1 MLQEFKVS
9 TTKKQELIDI
19 TEKVRQI
26 IKNSRVERGMCLV
39 YVPHATAGIIVN
51 ENYDPSVCNDIIN
64 QLEKIAPLTGSYEH
78 DKIDD
83 NAHSHIKASII
94 GPSETLIIEDEELI
108 LGTWQGIAL
117 AEFDGPRTRTV
128 LIKIIEGW
136 NGRTEH

>member
-1 MLQEFKVS
+1 MLKQFKIS
-9 TTKKQELIDI
+9 TTSKQELVDI
-19 TEKVRQI
+19 TQKVKEI
-26 IKNSRVERGMCLV
+26 IKNSGVEKGLCLV

-64 QLEKIAPLTGSYEH
+64 QLEKIAPSTSSYEH

-94 GPSETLIIEDEELI
+94 GPSELLIIENKNLI

-117 AEFDGPRTRTV
+117 AEFDGPKTRTI
-128 LIKIIEGW
+128 LIKLIEG
-136 NGRTEH
+136 

>member
-1 MLQEFKVS
+1 MEAFKIS

-26 IKNSRVERGMCLV
+26 VKNSKVKKGLCIV

-51 ENYDPSVCNDIIN
+51 ENYDPSVCKDIIN
-64 QLEKIAPLTGSYEH
+64 QLERIAPSTDSYEH

-83 NAHSHIKASII
+83 NAHSHIKASLI
-94 GPSETLIIEDEELI
+94 GPSETLIIENGELI

-128 LIKIIEGW
+128 LIKIIEG
-136 NGRTEH
+136 